1 MIRQKKEG
9 GVYYYEFMENGK
21 RYHGRCP
28 GCTSRKA
35 AADYEKK
42 IRDTVIK
49 ASAQKNVRA
58 LVENFRDV
66 LSGGV
71 KIKLTDAFRL
81 SLQKPRRRKPSE
93 KLLLRKQQIFNDFTA
108 FMGVH
113 YPEVIYLAD
122 VQPKHAEAYISLVR
136 TSGRFTKDVIYERN
150 GKKILRQTT
159 ASPSNKTANDYQMIC
174 AEVFTLLG
182 RDAGIT
188 NNPFDMPK
196 LRKEEESREAF
207 TQEELYLIRDHLD
220 DFTRPLFTLAMMT
233 ALREGDICTLRWTD
247 IDFVNNIIQRRMNK
261 TRNAVEIPIMPDLRE
276 YLLTQ
281 PSRNTSEYVFPE
293 HAAMYLKNPT
303 GISYRVKQFL
313 EGIGIETSR
322 KPIGRERAVSVKD
335 LHSCRHTFCYFAG
348 MRGIPLAVVQSIVGH
363 MTPEMTKHY
372 TAHATLEDKRKNML
386 SMSNLLPITAESGTG
401 TPETLVDIR
410 RKLHNLVDSLP
421 EEKLKSLLAF
431 GEKNM
436 KTPIVL

>member
-35 AADYEKK
+35 ATDYEKK

-108 FMGVH
+108 FMGIH

-150 GKKILRQTT
+150 GKKSCVRRLLLPRTKRQTT
-159 ASPSNKTANDYQMIC
+159 
-174 AEVFTLLG
+174 
-182 RDAGIT
+182 
-188 NNPFDMPK
+188 
-196 LRKEEESREAF
+196 
-207 TQEELYLIRDHLD
+207 IR
-220 DFTRPLFTLAMMT
+220 
-233 ALREGDICTLRWTD
+233 
-247 IDFVNNIIQRRMNK
+247 
-261 TRNAVEIPIMPDLRE
+261 
-276 YLLTQ
+276 
-281 PSRNTSEYVFPE
+281 
-293 HAAMYLKNPT
+293 
-303 GISYRVKQFL
+303 
-313 EGIGIETSR
+313 
-322 KPIGRERAVSVKD
+322 
-335 LHSCRHTFCYFAG
+335 
-348 MRGIPLAVVQSIVGH
+348 
-363 MTPEMTKHY
+363 
-372 TAHATLEDKRKNML
+372 
-386 SMSNLLPITAESGTG
+386 
-401 TPETLVDIR
+401 
-410 RKLHNLVDSLP
+410 
-421 EEKLKSLLAF
+421 
-431 GEKNM
+431 
-436 KTPIVL
+436 